1 MALEGRAQKI
11 IRQMQAEGK
20 VTTLSKETSAKIDHE
35 LAMALAPIKQ
45 EFEQKERAS
54 RAYIA
59 DVESG
64 RINFYKPNNF
74 YQRTKNYFSNMFK

>member
-11 IRQMQAEGK
+11 IKQMETEGK
-20 VTTLSKETSAKIDHE
+20 VITLSREFSAKIDHE

-45 EFEQKERAS
+45 EFEQKESAS

-59 DVESG
+59 DVECS
-64 RINFYKPNNF
+64 KA
-74 YQRTKNYFSNMFK
+74 FKY